1 MNIEKLFTKETTIKI
16 NIVKIDNKKITKS
29 VFNQINRSSP
39 FDQLYNLKE
48 NIKFLGYIN
57 DKTKWIIWTNN
68 EFLFKY
74 EIKEIYQMS
83 RINLHKNTIEEL
95 QKIYPSEKVKSL
107 YSQKNEFDHFEYK
120 DIEISNV
127 LDIKEQSEIL
137 DKKEMVE
144 KIISEI
150 LKRQIFL

>member
-1 MNIEKLFTKETTIKI
+1 MNIEKLFPKETTIKI

-29 VFNQINRSSP
+29 IFNQINRSSP
-39 FDQLYNLKE
+39 FDKLYHLKE

-83 RINLHKNTIEEL
+83 RINLNKNTIEEL

-107 YSQKNEFDHFEYK
+107 YSQKNEFDHFEYR
-120 DIEISNV
+120 DIEISSV

-144 KIISEI
+144 EIISEI